1 MQIVNH
7 YYHSNKR
14 LAFTHIIYLAH
25 NNFCNCHQ
33 LPLWQTTR
41 DYSCPLE
48 TLISNPP
55 SGITDVKP
63 PNTNEKQKDTQLKLS
78 VSTLNPLTPDI
89 CASEKT
95 ESLTPAVAPPV
106 RDRDRKQFP
115 GKTPPQYHIE
125 LTLSPSILGPVI
137 LDLCFSKGVCSSI
150 TTARDRDR
158 LDQKQP
164 PRETLTSTDDN
175 PNCDLAKTT
184 TYLISVS
191 HTLNPFSSP
200 PVAKTTIDLL
210 SVPHTFN
217 PLSSPLVAKTNTD
230 PLSVSHTLSPFS
242 SPPVSAKEHVSVTP
256 NSAKTIKL
264 EHHYFSLYLTQITD
278 FTEPPNIRPRRRY
291 DSNLAHLA
299 PLKHGFLIF
308 RMNRTRRYEPRLE
321 QHYFTLYFTLFSE
334 LTEPTNFR
342 PRHRYE
348 SNVAHLAPPKHGI
361 LILNG

>member
-1 MQIVNH
+1 
-7 YYHSNKR
+7 
-14 LAFTHIIYLAH
+14 
-25 NNFCNCHQ
+25 
-33 LPLWQTTR
+33 
-41 DYSCPLE
+41 
-48 TLISNPP
+48 
-55 SGITDVKP
+55 
-63 PNTNEKQKDTQLKLS
+63 
-78 VSTLNPLTPDI
+78 
-89 CASEKT
+89 
-95 ESLTPAVAPPV
+95 
-106 RDRDRKQFP
+106 
-115 GKTPPQYHIE
+115 

-175 PNCDLAKTT
+175 PNCDL
-184 TYLISVS
+184 
-191 HTLNPFSSP
+191 
-200 PVAKTTIDLL
+200 AKTTIDLL

-299 PLKHGFLIF
+299 PLKHGFLDSDNLTKILTPENQ
-308 RMNRTRRYEPRLE
+308 RPLKALLSLCRIRKWPCLLRPALPNLIQLEKNLLSKNRFESDNFCSNYGFIDLTNIGPRLIYIYSCDL
-321 QHYFTLYFTLFSE
+321 HS
-334 LTEPTNFR
+334 
-342 PRHRYE
+342 
-348 SNVAHLAPPKHGI
+348 APPKHGI